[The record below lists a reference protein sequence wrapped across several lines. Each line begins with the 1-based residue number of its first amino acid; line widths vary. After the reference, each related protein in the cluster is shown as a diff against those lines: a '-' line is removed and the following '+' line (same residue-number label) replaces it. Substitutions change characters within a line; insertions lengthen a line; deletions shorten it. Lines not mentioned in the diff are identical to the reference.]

1 MGGVTMNENIDLTKI
16 LEGCPKG
23 TKFYSSI
30 WGTVTF
36 AGIDDVMNYPIRIKS
51 YNKTNGEGL
60 TQGVTKDGRYYRPFD
75 GECILFPSKDQRD
88 WAKFERF
95 WDKPNE
101 EKFNTN
107 IDLIKIL
114 EGCPKG
120 TKFYS
125 IIHGEITFRSIQYTT
140 DYPIRFDSDI
150 TGGSVPLTREGKA
163 IRNAGECIVFPS
175 KDQRD
180 WSKFEK
186 FWDKPSD
193 KILAGD
199 YPKTYEECIS
209 KLRINRNCKVE
220 GYKCDLLT
228 AFQKLLICRNAYWKI
243 AGEEMGLGKPWK
255 PDWSNKNE
263 LKYCIENS
271 YDKGIHYDVLVH
283 TQKTLAFPT
292 YEMRD
297 AFYDNFKELIKQC
310 KELL

>member
-1 MGGVTMNENIDLTKI
+1 MNENIDLTKI

-30 WGTVTF
+30 YGTVTF
-36 AGIDDVMNYPIRIKS
+36 IGIVDDINYPIRIRS
-51 YNKTNGEGL
+51 YNKTNREG
-60 TQGVTKDGRYYRPFD
+60 QIQSVTKDGRYYCAYD
-75 GECILFPSKDQRD
+75 GECTLFPSKDQRD

-95 WDKPNE
+95 WDKSNT
-101 EKFNTN
+101 EKFDAN

-125 IIHGEITFRSIQYTT
+125 IIHGEITFKSIQYTS

-150 TGGSVPLTREGKA
+150 TVGSVSLTREGKA
-163 IRNAGECIVFPS
+163 IREAGECIVFPS

-186 FWDKPSD
+186 FWDKPNEEKFD
-193 KILAGD
+193 QKTKD

-209 KLRINRNCKVE
+209 KLRINRDCKVE

-243 AGEEMGLGKPWK
+243 AGEEMGLGKPWN

-263 LKYCIENS
+263 LKYCIENR

-297 AFYDNFKELIKQC
+297 AFYDNFNEKLIEQC

>member
-1 MGGVTMNENIDLTKI
+1 MGGVTMNENLDLTKI

-23 TKFYSSI
+23 TEFYCPLFGKVLFSKICS
-30 WGTVTF
+30 
-36 AGIDDVMNYPIRIKS
+36 DVIYPIRTNRAPFTSDGK
-51 YNKTNGEGL
+51 YLCDFNGE
-60 TQGVTKDGRYYRPFD
+60 
-75 GECILFPSKDQRD
+75 CMLFPSKDQRD
-88 WAKFERF
+88 WAKFKRF

-101 EKFNTN
+101 EKFDAN

-125 IIHGEITFRSIQYTT
+125 IIHGEITFKSIQYTS
-140 DYPIRFDSDI
+140 DYPIRFDSDAV
-150 TGGSVPLTREGKA
+150 GGLVPLTREGKA
-163 IRNAGECIVFPS
+163 IRNSGECIVFPS

-193 KILAGD
+193 KILARD
-199 YPKTYEECIS
+199 YPKTYEDCIS
-209 KLRINRNCKVE
+209 KLRISRDCKVE

-243 AGEEMGLGKPWK
+243 AGEEIGLGKPWK

-283 TQKTLAFPT
+283 TQKILAFPT

-297 AFYDNFKELIKQC
+297 AFYENFKELIEQC